1 MWKDRWSGLVNDR
14 FGRRTKVCGRLGCSE
29 ACQNSTC
36 VSLFELIDFAIFCDS
51 LTAYIY
57 KAQCCF
63 GKNRPKKYSRNIKH
77 TERYNHIQNPTL
89 FTPMPPLMHTSTM
102 QSAKLQCPTTQAPR
116 QFWPRRA
123 LRGGA
128 IGAWLNSSSSLNLNS
143 SIKRSSRQVCG
154 TALSERIS
162 VDEEEE
168 QQVDQYVEMSDEKK
182 DIQRMLARPYKYGF
196 KTLIDS
202 DTFPKG
208 LDEDV
213 VRAISAKK
221 KEPEWMLEFR
231 LKAYKRWLTM
241 KEPEWSDNHYPA
253 INYQDL
259 SYYSEPRQ
267 KEKKA
272 SLDEVDPELLRTFD
286 KLGISLNEQK
296 RLSNVAVDIVF
307 DSVSIATT
315 FRADLLKHGVIF
327 CSISEAIKE
336 YPELVKKYMGSVV
349 SWMSICPTWICP
361 AWIRRLSARCCCKN
375 HVFKCL

>member
-1 MWKDRWSGLVNDR
+1 M
-14 FGRRTKVCGRLGCSE
+14 
-29 ACQNSTC
+29 
-36 VSLFELIDFAIFCDS
+36 
-51 LTAYIY
+51 
-57 KAQCCF
+57 
-63 GKNRPKKYSRNIKH
+63 
-77 TERYNHIQNPTL
+77 
-89 FTPMPPLMHTSTM
+89 
-102 QSAKLQCPTTQAPR
+102 
-116 QFWPRRA
+116 
-123 LRGGA
+123 
-128 IGAWLNSSSSLNLNS
+128 
-143 SIKRSSRQVCG
+143 
-154 TALSERIS
+154 
-162 VDEEEE
+162 
-168 QQVDQYVEMSDEKK
+168 DQYVEMSDEKK

-349 SWMSICPTWICP
+349 SWLSICP
-361 AWIRRLSARCCCKN
+361 AWVPRLSARCCCNN
-375 HVFKCL
+375 HVSK